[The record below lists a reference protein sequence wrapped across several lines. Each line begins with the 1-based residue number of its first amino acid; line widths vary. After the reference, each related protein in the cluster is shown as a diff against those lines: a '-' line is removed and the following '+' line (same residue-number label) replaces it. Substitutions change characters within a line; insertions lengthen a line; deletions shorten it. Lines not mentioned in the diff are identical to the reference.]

1 MKNPLGRVIQVI
13 FRQYLHFNPV
23 AASYLFG
30 CGGQGKGVVVD
41 PLESEIDFYVE
52 QANAAGMKITHVFD
66 THLHA
71 DHISGGRKLAAK
83 TGAKY
88 VLHRSAETN
97 FSFMGVDDGDEII
110 AGNVVIRVL
119 HTPGHTPEHISLL
132 VTDKSRGEKP
142 WFVLTGHT
150 LMVGDVGRTEL
161 ASDIEKGATDLF
173 DSLGK
178 FLSMDDYIEVYPGA
192 FSGSVCGRA
201 LSGKPASSI
210 GFERQFNKGLQ
221 IRDETD
227 FVTFMTKDVPPKP
240 ENFDEIRR
248 TNMGYEK

>member
-1 MKNPLGRVIQVI
+1 MI
-13 FRQYLHFNPV
+13 FRQYLHFDPV

-41 PLESEIDFYVE
+41 PLETEIDFYIE
-52 QANAAGMKITHVFD
+52 QAKTSGMDITHVFD

-71 DHISGGRKLAAK
+71 DHISGGRKLAEK

-88 VLHRSAETN
+88 VLHRSAETI
-97 FSFMGVDDGDEII
+97 FSFMGVDDGDEIT
-110 AGNVVIRVL
+110 AGNVMIRVL
-119 HTPGHTPEHISLL
+119 HTPGHTPEHICLL
-132 VTDKSRGEKP
+132 VTDKTRGEKP

-161 ASDIEKGATDLF
+161 ASDIEIGASDLF
-173 DSLGK
+173 DTLGK
-178 FLSMDDYIEVYPGA
+178 FLTMDDYIEVYPGA

-201 LSGKPASSI
+201 LSGKPVSSI

-221 IRDETD
+221 IRDKTD
-227 FVTFMTKDVPPKP
+227 FVTFMTRDIPPKP
-240 ENFDEIRR
+240 ENFDAIRR
-248 TNMGYEK
+248 ANMGYKK